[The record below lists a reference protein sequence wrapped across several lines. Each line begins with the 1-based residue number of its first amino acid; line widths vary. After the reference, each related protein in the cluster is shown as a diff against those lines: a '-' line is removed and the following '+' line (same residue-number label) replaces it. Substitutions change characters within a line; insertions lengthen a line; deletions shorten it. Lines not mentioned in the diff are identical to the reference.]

1 MRAYSEAARI
11 VYLPSPFS
19 RPARMR
25 LLAAAL
31 AFKMALRPIVLVD
44 FDQTITKVDT
54 TSLLGQ
60 FGLDQHNSSLPWS
73 YFVDAYMH
81 DYNKREA
88 TLPHNLTFEQ
98 RIDAFRPVE
107 KASLDR
113 INEKHVFQNLT
124 REQIFEKG
132 KQMGPNFLQPN
143 VLEGLK
149 EAHDLAIVS
158 VNWSKDWILGALAP
172 LNLSRKQIY
181 CNDLVLDDRGLTTG
195 EITAELLT
203 AVDKKRQVSKILQHY
218 PEKRPTVYIGDSSGD
233 VLTLG
238 KVDSLKTHLGMWLT
252 RSLKVQADVGVIIGN
267 NTGLIQQLQDEF
279 NYNVTKGI
287 PSKRAEKHVYQ
298 VDGWDEIIASGIL
311 KSL

>member
-1 MRAYSEAARI
+1 
-11 VYLPSPFS
+11 
-19 RPARMR
+19 
-25 LLAAAL
+25 
-31 AFKMALRPIVLVD
+31 MALRPIVLVD

-73 YFVDAYMH
+73 YFVDAYMD

-233 VLTLG
+233 VLTL
-238 KVDSLKTHLGMWLT
+238 
-252 RSLKVQADVGVIIGN
+252 VQADVGVIIGN